1 MLGSSPRHRAIVIGL
16 IGLVLACGTEPDE
29 EPIFGTY
36 ALTAVDGAPLPH
48 LLEDSDPDC
57 EVYISHGELVISA
70 PVLYRLE
77 FSGPYNCTEGQ
88 TGELGRFYNG
98 NYDRTGNSLSF
109 AAAISGYGTLEFPG
123 RVETKAIE
131 VTVPPIPPATGPDLT
146 LDLEL
151 VP

>member
-1 MLGSSPRHRAIVIGL
+1 MGKLVRRTVCSLIIGL
-16 IGLVLACGTEPDE
+16 ALACGTEPDE

-36 ALTAVDGAPLPH
+36 ALTAVNGAPLPH

-57 EVYISHGELVISA
+57 EVYISHGELVMSA
-70 PVLYRLE
+70 PALYRLE
-77 FSGPYNCTEGQ
+77 FWGPYNCTGGQ

-109 AAAISGYGTLEFPG
+109 AAAISGYGTLHFPG
-123 RVETKAIE
+123 TVENRAIT

>member
-1 MLGSSPRHRAIVIGL
+1 MASCARRTVCPFI
-16 IGLVLACGTEPDE
+16 IGLVLACGTEPDDE
-29 EPIFGTY
+29 RIFGTY
-36 ALTAVDGAPLPH
+36 ALTAVNGAPLPH

-57 EVYISHGELVISA
+57 EVYISHGELVMSA
-70 PVLYRLE
+70 PALYRLE
-77 FSGPYNCTEGQ
+77 FSGPYNCIEGQ